1 MIYFSVLM
9 MKKTLTLVGILTLGI
24 GLGSFSFAS
33 SGALAQTG
41 LEYDASFK
49 TAVEKVAGLRISLF
63 DFKTQL
69 EKLDKASKEQHSGEF
84 DAQYKEMRAEIVKVI
99 QNIDYSTTKI
109 TRTLKALYK
118 YKQDLQKSL
127 IELKETQQH
136 LEI

>member
-1 MIYFSVLM
+1 M
-9 MKKTLTLVGILTLGI
+9 MKRTLTLAGILGLGI

-33 SGALAQTG
+33 SSSQAQTG

-69 EKLDKASKEQHSGEF
+69 DKLDKASKEQHSGEF
-84 DAQYKEMRAEIVKVI
+84 NSQYKEVRTEMVKVI
-99 QNIDYSTTKI
+99 QDIDHSTAKI
-109 TRTLKALYK
+109 TRTLKALYN
-118 YKQDLQKSL
+118 YKQDLQTSL
-127 IELKETQQH
+127 TELKETKQH